1 MTERKIA
8 PPVRVLIVDDQRLF
22 RESLAGLLRAASGIS
37 VVGLAEDGE
46 DAVRQAAGMR
56 PDVVLMDIVMPR
68 LDGIHATAEIT
79 AAQPEARVV
88 MLASDQTDE
97 SVVESLRA
105 GAAGFIAKDTDAK
118 TLVEAVLRAAQGRTV
133 LDREGQRA
141 AVAAA
146 VGAAEAPA
154 APEGLS
160 RRQFQILKLM
170 SLGFALKQIAAELG
184 VAEKTVRNQA
194 SLMYGK
200 LRVGDRAQAILYA
213 MRKGL
218 VT

>member
-1 MTERKIA
+1 MTTRQIS
-8 PPVRVLIVDDQRLF
+8 PPIRVLLADDHRLF
-22 RESLAGLLRAASGIS
+22 RESLARLLSGATGIS

-46 DAVRQAAGMR
+46 DAVRQTAAMR

-68 LDGIHATAEIT
+68 LDGIHATARIVE
-79 AAQPEARVV
+79 AQPEVRVV
-88 MLASDQTDE
+88 MLAAERADE
-97 SVVESLRA
+97 LVVESLRA
-105 GAAGFIAKDTDAK
+105 GAVGFIAKDTDTK
-118 TLVEAVLRAAQGRTV
+118 TLVDSVERAAQGRTV

-146 VGAAEAPA
+146 VGAAEPPA
-154 APEGLS
+154 LPDGLS

-170 SLGFALKQIAAELG
+170 SLGFALKQIAGELG
-184 VAEKTVRNQA
+184 MAEKTVRNQA
-194 SLMYGK
+194 SLMYAK

-213 MRKGL
+213 IRKGL